1 MLDGARFKRGG
12 IPMPDNSYA
21 GTTAERLVNPRS
33 VGRLGL
39 IVMALFPTLWGFLGL
54 LNDATDFKDTLVNA
68 VKPMIEMTNTYGN
81 PWQQWR
87 AITMPWAAPVA
98 LVGIMAVETLAG
110 IFGLIGLVLM
120 LRKLVGS
127 SSDFAHGKAWM
138 MLGCRCAILV
148 WGIGFTVIAGD
159 YFLSWEAK
167 TMPLSNQLGGT
178 IYFLPNALGLILA
191 TLHRE
196 GGDY

>member
-1 MLDGARFKRGG
+1 MQ
-12 IPMPDNSYA
+12 DNSYA
-21 GTTAERLVNPRS
+21 GPAAARLVNPRS
-33 VGRLGL
+33 VGRLAL

-54 LNDATDFKDTLVNA
+54 LNDATDFNDTLVNA

-81 PWQQWR
+81 SWQQLR
-87 AITMPWAAPVA
+87 AITVPWAAPVA
-98 LVGIMAVETLAG
+98 LVGIMSVETLAG
-110 IFGLIGLVLM
+110 IFGLVGLVLM
-120 LRKLVGS
+120 VRKLGGS
-127 SSDFAHGKAWM
+127 SSDFARGKAWM
-138 MLGCRCAILV
+138 MLGCLCAILV

-191 TLHRE
+191 TLYRE
-196 GGDY
+196 DGDY